1 MILNTTSLHYVVPT
15 TQGTY
20 SFTVSSDKYGH
31 ISVSSIIRN
40 NVAYHGSYP
49 LEVQTG
55 INQAINRLEI
65 IMSNISTLSGILT
78 LNNQS
83 EASVLF
89 DSPLPN
95 TDYRVIFSIED
106 FVFARVKSKTVTGFV
121 LELSTA
127 WSGTVK
133 YDIIV

>member
-20 SFTVSSDKYGH
+20 SFSVNADKYGN
-31 ISVSSIIRN
+31 INVSSITRN
-40 NVAYHGSYP
+40 SVAYHGSYP
-49 LEVQTG
+49 MEVQTA
-55 INQAINRLEI
+55 INTALNRLET
-65 IMSNISTLSGILT
+65 IMANISTLSGIVA

-95 TDYRVIFSIED
+95 TDYRVIFSVDD

-121 LELSTA
+121 LELST
-127 WSGTVK
+127 SFTGDVK

>member
-1 MILNTTSLHYVVPT
+1 MILDATVLNYVVPT

-20 SFTVSSDKYGH
+20 SFSVSADKFGR

-40 NVAYHGSYP
+40 SVAYHGSYP
-49 LEVQTG
+49 MEVQTA
-55 INQAINRLEI
+55 ITTAINRLET
-65 IMSNISTLSGILT
+65 IMANISTLSGVVAV
-78 LNNQS
+78 NNQS

-89 DSPLPN
+89 DTPLPN

-121 LELSTA
+121 LELSTS
-127 WSGTVK
+127 WTGYVK